1 MTQLD
6 PATLHGM
13 PTPGAQSCRS
23 WCNASSRFK
32 SRLTARMQDPGLDQA
47 REWGGAAALLEL
59 RAEADFY
66 GLAGLVEKVDAVPY
80 RVRPRGRGLLDAC
93 LQFSSQTRC

>member
-1 MTQLD
+1 M
-6 PATLHGM
+6 
-13 PTPGAQSCRS
+13 C
-23 WCNASSRFK
+23 
-32 SRLTARMQDPGLDQA
+32 ARMQDPGLDQA

-80 RVRPRGRGLLDAC
+80 RVRPLGL
-93 LQFSSQTRC
+93 SQ